1 MHSDRKLAVAGTENH
16 RRVRALRLLEPP
28 KPERVSGSMRGKRTP
43 KSARVRNHI
52 KAVGAGF
59 ARSLAL
65 EMTSAATISYGEV
78 VRSLRRLEREYVPQ
92 LDGHPKFARELR
104 RRIAEKLL
112 EQAILHGC
120 KLSVCTARLNAAA
133 RLGFTDVEQSA
144 HYRLLYAKGAFARG
158 HKQVA
163 YRTAT
168 AVASD
173 LERYLRRRRKN
184 LLGMHLLKLTMAYL
198 DHIRESESEGE
209 PSASDVSSGTR

>member
-1 MHSDRKLAVAGTENH
+1 
-16 RRVRALRLLEPP
+16 
-28 KPERVSGSMRGKRTP
+28 MRGKRTP
-43 KSARVRNHI
+43 NSAKVRNHI

-65 EMTSAATISYGEV
+65 EMTRAATISYGEV

-92 LDGHPKFARELR
+92 LDGRPKFARELR

-120 KLSVCTARLNAAA
+120 KLSVCRARLNAAA

-158 HKQVA
+158 HKRVA

-173 LERYLRRRRKN
+173 LERSLRRRRKN
-184 LLGMHLLKLTMAYL
+184 LLGKHLLKLTMEYL